1 VIVEKSNCFTL
12 NIESRQSQELILI
25 TDKVKELV
33 SQSKIQN
40 GMCFLF
46 IPHVTA
52 ALTINSYLDPNTAV
66 DLDCEVD
73 RIIPTRVNFHHIL
86 DTPADASAHIKASF
100 IGSDLLLIIKE
111 GELLLGKSQGI
122 FFWEYDGP
130 RDRNVIV
137 KIIDC

>member
-1 VIVEKSNCFTL
+1 MEKSNLFTL
-12 NIESRQSQELILI
+12 NVESKQSQELILI
-25 TDKVKELV
+25 TDKVKDLV
-33 SQSKIQN
+33 SQSKIKN

-46 IPHVTA
+46 NPHSTA
-52 ALTINSYLDPNTAV
+52 ALTINSYLDPNTAA
-66 DLDCEVD
+66 DLDSEID
-73 RIIPTRVNFHHIL
+73 RIIPTRVNFHHIF
-86 DTPADASAHIKASF
+86 DTPTDASGHIKASV
-100 IGSDLLLIIKE
+100 IGSDLFLIIKD